1 MYAFPFPLRCRAVDS
16 PHQVEGRWSFSSR
29 HPVQSWRER
38 YKTNQPRFD
47 AKILRYQKKHG
58 ISAGPSSPR
67 ATGQSSAGRTHAVT
81 GFSNNS
87 PPLAGG
93 NGSKKRAREVDA
105 TDLSPSPTKK
115 MRRANVTVQGSR
127 ARDPPPRSVS
137 PNVEPQNKG
146 KLRADLSSSP
156 RYEEDGD
163 LPVIGADDYTGA
175 LPGESD
181 QGEEN
186 QSNGDESSSPSPP
199 SSPVKNTRSKLSTNK
214 KKYVLR
220 SYHRSRHR

>member
-115 MRRANVTVQGSR
+115 MRRANVTVEMNRPG
-127 ARDPPPRSVS
+127 DPSSRSV
-137 PNVEPQNKG
+137 PPPQNKG
-146 KLRADLSSSP
+146 KLRAELLYP
-156 RYEEDGD
+156 QCHEEDGD
-163 LPVIGADDYTGA
+163 PPVIGADDYAGA
-175 LPGESD
+175 LDSESD
-181 QGEEN
+181 RGEGS
-186 QSNGDESSSPSPP
+186 QSDDESPSPFPP
-199 SSPVKNTRSKLSTNK
+199 SRSKPSNK
-214 KKYVLR
+214 MRKYVLG
-220 SYHRSRHR
+220 SYLGCRHR